1 MWKLFGWVS
10 VQTLFLSGGQVLL
23 KMVMQKTGKFEWSW
37 AYIKSLWSDWS
48 FLLLFLGCGICFGLA
63 AVLWLWILKKF
74 PFNQAYPLTS
84 LSFVFGMIAAW
95 LILGES
101 IPYWRW
107 IGLIL
112 VVLGC
117 FLIIK

>member
-1 MWKLFGWVS
+1 MWKLLGWVS
-10 VQTLFLSGGQVLL
+10 MQTLFLSGGQVLL
-23 KMVMQKTGKFEWSW
+23 KLSMQKLGKFEWSCN
-37 AYIKSLWSDWS
+37 YFKSLLNDWV
-48 FLLLFLGCGICFGLA
+48 FLLVFLACGICFGIA
-63 AVLWLWILKKF
+63 IVLWLYILKKF

-84 LSFVFGMIAAW
+84 LSFVFGMVAAW
-95 LILGES
+95 LVLGES

-117 FLIIK
+117 VLITR